1 MVGRCFP
8 QRFGGLGLGVAEVFL
23 KDVVR
28 GVGWAGVG
36 LAEVFL
42 KDLVRGRVGRGFPE
56 RFGWLRWVRVGLEV
70 LLARTGRQE
79 YCECTRSPLV
89 QIADSLHYERVF
101 AAAASAL

>member
-8 QRFGGLGLGVAEVFL
+8 QRFGGLGWGVAEVFL

-42 KDLVRGRVGRGFPE
+42 KDWSAGGLAEVFLKDLVG
-56 RFGWLRWVRVGLEV
+56 
-70 LLARTGRQE
+70 
-79 YCECTRSPLV
+79 
-89 QIADSLHYERVF
+89 
-101 AAAASAL
+101 